1 VAQGYVR
8 PPGPRTDGQLSARA
22 LGPVTSQRPRGLD
35 RSVATLGRSCCL
47 TRRLG
52 RVDVVAEDLEEVSQL
67 GRELRDAT
75 YECVGLRWAR

>member
-1 VAQGYVR
+1 MIDAEARFAPLPVADEV
-8 PPGPRTDGQLSARA
+8 PLSDRQIGARA
-22 LGPVTSQRPRGLD
+22 GFD
-35 RSVATLGRSCCL
+35 RSVATLGRSYYL

-52 RVDVVAEDLEEVSQL
+52 RVDVVAQDLEEVSQL